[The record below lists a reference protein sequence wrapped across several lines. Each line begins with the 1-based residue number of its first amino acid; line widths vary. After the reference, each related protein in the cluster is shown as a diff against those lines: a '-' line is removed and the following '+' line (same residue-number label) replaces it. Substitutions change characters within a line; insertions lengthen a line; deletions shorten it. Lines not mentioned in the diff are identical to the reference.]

1 MSVVSH
7 LKLEATWIF
16 FWNNELL
23 CFNLDELFNGC
34 SIFSW
39 GVKQRSVSR
48 VMLFRAIL
56 AGGGGAEERK
66 GGGGGAGAA
75 WEFEGVAWEEM
86 VACSRREILR
96 FGLPGQWLFLRF
108 PQDIFSK

>member
-1 MSVVSH
+1 M
-7 LKLEATWIF
+7 
-16 FWNNELL
+16 
-23 CFNLDELFNGC
+23 
-34 SIFSW
+34 
-39 GVKQRSVSR
+39 KQRSVSR

-56 AGGGGAEERK
+56 AGGGGAEERGGLA
-66 GGGGGAGAA
+66 GGGGGAPGD
-75 WEFEGVAWEEM
+75 FEGVAWEEM